1 MTNQIATLE
10 RALKAEEARSEQ
22 VIRTYG
28 ERAPLQFPQRS
39 FDCTR
44 CGHIAPS
51 TACSI
56 VSGAVVAVV
65 HVVGALNPGRLRDRI
80 VSALGSCGTNEYS

>member
-44 CGHIAPS
+44 CVDISLPLQR
-51 TACSI
+51 
-56 VSGAVVAVV
+56 
-65 HVVGALNPGRLRDRI
+65 AL
-80 VSALGSCGTNEYS
+80 